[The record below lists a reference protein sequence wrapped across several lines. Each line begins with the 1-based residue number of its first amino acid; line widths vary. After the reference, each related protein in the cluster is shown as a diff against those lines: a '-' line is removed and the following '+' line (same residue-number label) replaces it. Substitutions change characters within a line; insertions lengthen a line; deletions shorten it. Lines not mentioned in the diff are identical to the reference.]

1 MPAGDLFELTDLPSW
16 LQVPAVD
23 TETATRVRRWA
34 SGWLETATGITT
46 PWPSPVPNNLW
57 AWGIELAGIAFRNP
71 DAASS
76 QSIDEYSVSYDRA
89 RRKEIL
95 DTAARTYSGV
105 NTPLYSFPEPDWH
118 WTVVPVVPSILQ

>member
-1 MPAGDLFELTDLPSW
+1 MAAGDLFDLADLPSW

-34 SGWLETATGITT
+34 SGWLATATGITT
-46 PWPSPVPNNLW
+46 WPDPVPDQLW

-71 DAASS
+71 SANSS
-76 QSIDEYSVSYDRA
+76 ESIDEYSVSYGDSA

-95 DTAARTYSGV
+95 DAARQAFGAGI
-105 NTPLYSFPEPDWH
+105 PQYSFPAVDWH
-118 WTVVPVVPSILQ
+118 WVAVPIVPVATQ